1 MDKARSPDPPA
12 PLGLVRDAYD
22 SCMDVDK
29 INEEGRHGAVG
40 VFKHLLA
47 TLDLYFHE
55 ESNRGKPG
63 PLETRDWQPTE
74 DHVWYKLLQKARKIG
89 AAGKWSFLSSTSVF
103 IKFSVIVDLDNPS
116 KYIMSLDQQE
126 PPLKMPRKYLL
137 GTSTSRVQSVYK
149 ETMVEFF
156 TKLLGAEEDLAKEI
170 ADELL
175 EFEKELASIMKPEKE
190 RQEKKLLYR
199 TRTQIKDLS
208 VKTGI
213 DIPWL
218 DHLKKMLG
226 EDNVPLNLNEDAEVV
241 ICNSEDYMMKLGRLL
256 KDSVTP
262 PRVQVSY
269 IIWRLIAEMHGFLNE
284 EALDIGFKITGPLS
298 RLNQVR

>member
-1 MDKARSPDPPA
+1 MDKERSPDPPA
-12 PLGLVRDAYD
+12 PLGLVRDAYEA
-22 SCMDVDK
+22 CMDVDR
-29 INEEGRHGAVG
+29 INEPNSGAVET
-40 VFKHLLA
+40 FKRFLA
-47 TLDLYFHE
+47 SMDL
-55 ESNRGKPG
+55 KPG
-63 PLETRDWQPTE
+63 PLDSRDWQPTE
-74 DHVWYKLLQKARKIG
+74 DHVWYKLLQKARKFG

-126 PPLKMPRKYLL
+126 PPLKMPVKNLL

-175 EFEKELASIMKPEKE
+175 EFEKELASIMKPKKE
-190 RQEKKLLYR
+190 RQDKKLLYR

-208 VKTGI
+208 IKTGI

-226 EDNVPLNLNEDAEVV
+226 ENNVPTNLNEDEEVV
-241 ICNSEDYMMKLGRLL
+241 ICNSEDYMIKLGELL
-256 KDSVTP
+256 KVDVTP

>member
-12 PLGLVRDAYD
+12 PLGLVRDAYEA
-22 SCMDVDK
+22 CMDVDK
-29 INEEGRHGAVG
+29 INEPNSGAVET
-40 VFKHLLA
+40 FKRFL
-47 TLDLYFHE
+47 TSMDL
-55 ESNRGKPG
+55 KPG
-63 PLETRDWQPTE
+63 PLDSRDWQPTE
-74 DHVWYKLLQKARKIG
+74 DHVWYKLLQKARKFG
-89 AAGKWSFLSSTSVF
+89 AAGWTTFLSSTSVF

-116 KYIMSLDQQE
+116 NYIMSLDQQE
-126 PPLKMPRKYLL
+126 PPLKMPVKYLV
-137 GTSTSRVQSVYK
+137 GPSVSRVQSVYK

-175 EFEKELASIMKPEKE
+175 EFEKDLARIMKPEKE

-226 EDNVPLNLNEDAEVV
+226 ENNVPTNLNEDEEVV
-241 ICNSEDYMMKLGRLL
+241 ICNSEDYMIKLGELL
-256 KDSVTP
+256 KDDVTP

-269 IIWRLIAEMHGFLNE
+269 IIWRLIAEMHGFLSE